1 MTLDSRK
8 NTKLVVAHIAAM
20 AENRVIGRSGG
31 MPWHIPEDFKFF
43 KETTMGHAMIMGR
56 KTWDSIGRVLPGRI
70 TILVTKNARFKAP
83 DGALVTSSISAAI
96 ALCDAKKDEW
106 GHECFIVGGGEIY
119 KESLPIIDRI
129 YLTLVHQKVDGD
141 TYYPE
146 FSTTEFRQIKN
157 EPHLEGAV
165 PFTFTIWDRIPVQK
179 SLVRTS

>member
-70 TILVTKNARFKAP
+70 TILVTKNAQCQADR
-83 DGALVTSSISAAI
+83 S
-96 ALCDAKKDEW
+96 
-106 GHECFIVGGGEIY
+106 
-119 KESLPIIDRI
+119 ES
-129 YLTLVHQKVDGD
+129 
-141 TYYPE
+141 
-146 FSTTEFRQIKN
+146 
-157 EPHLEGAV
+157 
-165 PFTFTIWDRIPVQK
+165 TFP
-179 SLVRTS
+179 